1 MTGGAG
7 GPDRPS
13 RGGERPPESAAFE
26 PARVG
31 GARRTRPP
39 LVASA
44 FMLVLVLVVAAGVS
58 GRLSPGPFPKD
69 VVLASPAATPAG
81 PVVSLP
87 LPPDASDRPAFPAD
101 TGPIYTSA
109 PGPMA
114 IQAKRHPQTIFV
126 HGDVEGE
133 RVTWVYVGVL
143 DDVGR
148 VAGWT
153 SVSVPG
159 TVGPSASG
167 GPALRFD
174 VELAIPYDFQGR
186 LWVRAVAYGPD
197 GKVVASSNVEI
208 PVAGS

>member
-13 RGGERPPESAAFE
+13 GGGERPPESAAFQPE
-26 PARVG
+26 RVG
-31 GARRTRPP
+31 GPRRTRPP

-69 VVLASPAATPAG
+69 VVLASPTATP
-81 PVVSLP
+81 VVASVSFP
-87 LPPDASDRPAFPAD
+87 TVPPALPAFPDD

-109 PGPMA
+109 PGPMHVE
-114 IQAKRHPQTIFV
+114 AKRHPQTIFV
-126 HGDVEGE
+126 HGDIDAK
-133 RVTWVYVGVL
+133 RITWVYVGVL
-143 DDVGR
+143 DDLGR

-159 TVGPSASG
+159 TAGPNANG

-174 VELAIPYDFQGR
+174 VELAIPNDFQGR
-186 LWVRAVAYGPD
+186 LWVRAVAYGAD
-197 GKVVASSNVEI
+197 GKVVASTNVEI
-208 PVAGS
+208 PAG